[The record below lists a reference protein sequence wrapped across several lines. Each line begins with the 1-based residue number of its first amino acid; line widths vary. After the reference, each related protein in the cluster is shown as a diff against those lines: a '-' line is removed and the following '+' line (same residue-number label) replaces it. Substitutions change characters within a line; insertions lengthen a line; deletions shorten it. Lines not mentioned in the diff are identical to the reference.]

1 MLDKLYNSIN
11 DYLSVNNINQLQ
23 NKNLI
28 SISNK
33 LSQLDFNHI
42 SIPQLVTCGSQSAGK
57 SSVINSILCL
67 DILPTDSK
75 MCSRCPVKLE
85 LTYHDSTNIIIN
97 IGSYEYSQFQSFK
110 NFDLE

>member
-57 SSVINSILCL
+57 SKCYQFYFMFRY
-67 DILPTDSK
+67 T
-75 MCSRCPVKLE
+75 
-85 LTYHDSTNIIIN
+85 
-97 IGSYEYSQFQSFK
+97 SY
-110 NFDLE
+110 